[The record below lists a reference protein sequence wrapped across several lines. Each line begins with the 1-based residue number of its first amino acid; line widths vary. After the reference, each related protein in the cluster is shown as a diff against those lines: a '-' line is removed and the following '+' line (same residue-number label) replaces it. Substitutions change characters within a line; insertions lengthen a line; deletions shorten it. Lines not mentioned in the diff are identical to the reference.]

1 MRCVT
6 DSRAEMVSRCL
17 IVLRPA
23 NECVLDRF
31 RTPGCPRGKGFR
43 VVSSAVTDK
52 DGELLQYQVDCSSLT
67 VGRRLQE
74 LTRGRPLFEDMASEN
89 TDEKCT
95 VDEQ

>member
-6 DSRAEMVSRCL
+6 DSRAEMVNRCL
-17 IVLRPA
+17 IILWPA

-31 RTPGCPRGKGFR
+31 RTPGYQRGKDLR
-43 VVSSAVTDK
+43 VVSAAVTGK

-74 LTRGRPLFEDMASEN
+74 LTRERSLFENVASEN